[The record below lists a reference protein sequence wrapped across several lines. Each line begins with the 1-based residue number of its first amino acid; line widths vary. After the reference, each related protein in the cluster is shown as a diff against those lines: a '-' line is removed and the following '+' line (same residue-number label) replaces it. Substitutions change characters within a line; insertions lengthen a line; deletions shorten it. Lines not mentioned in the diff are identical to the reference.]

1 MNENEYIVNAF
12 TKEGEH
18 TNLEVNQLKVDC
30 ITSKENHFELDKDGN
45 LTVKSINTLNG
56 ISMNQNILNTI
67 YPVGS
72 IYMSVNNSN
81 PQTLFGGTWEQLKDR
96 FLLACG
102 DTYPNGT
109 VGGESTHTL
118 TDAEMPA
125 HEHNGL
131 LVDTTQVA
139 WSMPHAG
146 GSINLYQS
154 NPFSLDDSF
163 YRTIRTAVAG
173 GSMPHNNM
181 PPYFTVYMWKRN
193 A

>member
-1 MNENEYIVNAF
+1 M
-12 TKEGEH
+12 
-18 TNLEVNQLKVDC
+18 
-30 ITSKENHFELDKDGN
+30 
-45 LTVKSINTLNG
+45 
-56 ISMNQNILNTI
+56 
-67 YPVGS
+67 
-72 IYMSVNNSN
+72 
-81 PQTLFGGTWEQLKDR
+81 
-96 FLLACG
+96 
-102 DTYPNGT
+102 
-109 VGGESTHTL
+109 GGESTHTL